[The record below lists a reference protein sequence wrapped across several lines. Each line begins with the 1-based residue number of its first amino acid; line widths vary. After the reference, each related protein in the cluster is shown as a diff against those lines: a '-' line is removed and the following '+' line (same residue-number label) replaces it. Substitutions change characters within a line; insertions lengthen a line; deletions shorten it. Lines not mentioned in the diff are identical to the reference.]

1 MPARKK
7 KEPSPPAIGLSFE
20 EALAQL
26 ESIVESME
34 GEQLPLEKLVAQY
47 ESGSALLKHCESVL
61 NSAQKRIELITLSN
75 TGELD
80 HTAQSP
86 LNSTDSVKT
95 EPDQDNDISLF

>member
-7 KEPSPPAIGLSFE
+7 KEPSAPAIDLSFE
-20 EALAQL
+20 EALAEL

-61 NSAQKRIELITLSN
+61 NSAQKRIELITLTN

-80 HTAQSP
+80 QSSQPP
-86 LNSTDSVKT
+86 LNSTDSDET
-95 EPDQDNDISLF
+95 EPDHDNDISLF